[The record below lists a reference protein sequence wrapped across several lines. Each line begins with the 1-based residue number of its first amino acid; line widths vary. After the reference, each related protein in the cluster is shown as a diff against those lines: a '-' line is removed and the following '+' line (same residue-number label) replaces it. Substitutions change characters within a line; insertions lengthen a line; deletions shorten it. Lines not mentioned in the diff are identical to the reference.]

1 MKAKNYDRDEIIT
14 ALRRFDESAVGETF
28 DNMDIDELYERLDA
42 TSKVFSADD
51 LILAAKLGF

>member
-1 MKAKNYDRDEIIT
+1 MKKIDYTRDEIIT

-28 DNMDIDELYERLDA
+28 DNMDVEELYERLDA
-42 TSKVFSADD
+42 TSKVFTADD

>member
-1 MKAKNYDRDEIIT
+1 MKKDYTREEIIT

>member
-1 MKAKNYDRDEIIT
+1 MKANYSRDEIIT

-28 DNMDIDELYERLDA
+28 DNISTKELYERLDS
-42 TSKVFSADD
+42 TSTVFTADD

>member
-1 MKAKNYDRDEIIT
+1 MKKDYTREEIIT

-28 DNMDIDELYERLDA
+28 DNIDVEELYERLDA